1 MRTLNLAQGSPE
13 WLAHRRTTR
22 NASDAPAMM
31 GVSPY
36 VTRSELVKQYATG
49 VQREIDERT
58 QAIFDRGH
66 EVEPALRA
74 LAEKIIGEDLYPVT
88 GVSDDGYLGA
98 SFDGVNLEETII
110 FEAKQTNA
118 GKMECMQRGE
128 IPPADYWQIVHQFA
142 VCRTAET
149 CLYFVGD
156 GTEGG
161 SDRLEIFRTHVED
174 DIPRLLAGWQ
184 QFDADVAEYQPE
196 PVRAAPVAA
205 PVEGFGALSLRVEGR
220 IIASNLDAFK
230 TGAEQFIARL
240 PKPED
245 LQTDQDFADA
255 KGAVKACEEAEAR
268 IKAAKDAAQAEMTDV
283 DAAFRLADSVAQT
296 IRAAR
301 LALDK
306 VVKVEEQARKDAIVR
321 AGAEAVRAHYDQIN
335 ATMGEHRILP
345 PGQLVQD
352 LGAAIKGKKS
362 LASMKDAVDTA
373 VAGFKIAA
381 SEQAERVRA
390 NVRVLEMEQ
399 GSHGVLFPDRVALC
413 ATKTPEDL
421 RNLITARIAQAKAD
435 QEKRDEEKRQRE
447 AEEAARRESL
457 GNVAAG
463 AAPAPTAAVTAASGT
478 APSAATGGV
487 TPLNEPAG
495 NPGKFAAGARIKLG
509 DINARIAPIT
519 ITADGLASLGFRP
532 LAKEKG
538 AVLYALA
545 DFGLICAAL
554 QDVLADAAQQKAA

>member
-1 MRTLNLAQGSPE
+1 MKTVHLQQGSPE

-31 GVSPY
+31 GASPY
-36 VTRSELVKQYATG
+36 VTRAELVRQYATG

-142 VCRTAET
+142 VCKTAET

-184 QFDADVAEYQPE
+184 QFDADVAAYQPE

-205 PVEGFGALSLRVEGR
+205 PVEGFGALSLQVEGR
-220 IIASNLDAFK
+220 VIASNLDAFK
-230 TGAEQFIARL
+230 ARADAFIARL
-240 PKPED
+240 PKPDE
-245 LQTDQDFADA
+245 LQTDQDFVDA
-255 KGAVKACEEAEAR
+255 KE
-268 IKAAKDAAQAEMTDV
+268 AAKIARGEVEKLRACKASILASMGDIDAVLSAIDLI
-283 DAAFRLADSVAQT
+283 DASVTRSA
-296 IRAAR
+296 I
-301 LALDK
+301 ALEK
-306 VVKVEEQARKDAIVR
+306 SVKVEEQARKDAIVR
-321 AGAEAVRAHYDQIN
+321 AGADAVRAHYDQIN

-435 QEKRDEEKRQRE
+435 QEKRDADAKQRE
-447 AEEAARRESL
+447 AEEAARQESR
-457 GNVAAG
+457 GDDASAAAEPTTTAPTRAPAPFTRVGAG
-463 AAPAPTAAVTAASGT
+463 AAPVP
-478 APSAATGGV
+478 
-487 TPLNEPAG
+487 
-495 NPGKFAAGARIKLG
+495 AGARIKLG

>member
-1 MRTLNLAQGSPE
+1 MQRKTLNLVQGTDA
-13 WLAHRRTTR
+13 WHQHRASHY

-31 GVSPY
+31 GASKY
-36 VTRSELVKQYATG
+36 RSRSELLREKATG
-49 VQREIDERT
+49 LTPYVSEQQQRLY
-58 QAIFDRGH
+58 DRGH
-66 EVEPALRA
+66 EAEALIRPMI
-74 LAEKIIGEDLYPVT
+74 EKQIGEELYSTTMSAVIEDLPL
-88 GVSDDGYLGA
+88 SASLDGQ
-98 SFDGVNLEETII
+98 NLEGDTLLECKLWNEGLAAQVRAGELEPHYVWQLEQQLLVSGAERVI
-110 FEAKQTNA
+110 FAT
-118 GKMECMQRGE
+118 
-128 IPPADYWQIVHQFA
+128 
-142 VCRTAET
+142 
-149 CLYFVGD
+149 GD
-156 GTEGG
+156 GR
-161 SDRLEIFRTHVED
+161 DRLETMEYRA
-174 DIPRLLAGWQ
+174 IPGRAEQLIAGWH
-184 QFDADVAEYQPE
+184 QFSKDVAAYEPE

-230 TGAEQFIARL
+230 AGAEQFIARL

-321 AGAEAVRAHYDQIN
+321 AGADAVRAHYDQIA

-362 LASMKDAVDTA
+362 LASMKDAIDTA

-509 DINARIAPIT
+509 DLNARIAPIT
-519 ITADGLASLGFRP
+519 VTADGLASLGFRP

-554 QDVLADAAQQKAA
+554 QDVLAEAAQQKAA

>member
-1 MRTLNLAQGSPE
+1 MKTVNLQQGSPE

-22 NASDAPAMM
+22 NASEAPAMM

-36 VTRSELVKQYATG
+36 VTRAELVRQYATG

-88 GVSDDGYLGA
+88 GVSGDGYLGA
-98 SFDGVNLEETII
+98 SFDGVTIGEDII
-110 FEAKQTNA
+110 FEAKQHNA
-118 GKMECMQRGE
+118 EKRRLIAQGV
-128 IPPADYWQIVHQFA
+128 IPPVDYWQVVQQFA
-142 VCRTAET
+142 VCADATH
-149 CLYFVGD
+149 CLYLCGD
-156 GTEGG
+156 GTEDGT
-161 SDRLEIFRTHVED
+161 SRLWIDREMVAG
-174 DIPRLLAGWQ
+174 DILQLLLGWQ
-184 QFDADVAEYQPE
+184 QFDADVASYQPE

-230 TGAEQFIARL
+230 AGAEQFIARL

-306 VVKVEEQARKDAIVR
+306 VVKVEEQARKDAIVQN
-321 AGAEAVRAHYDQIN
+321 GAAAVRVHYDTLN
-335 ATMGEHRILP
+335 ASLGEHRIQP
-345 PGQLVQD
+345 PQSLVMD

-381 SEQAERVRA
+381 SEQDARVRA
-390 NVRVLEMEQ
+390 NVHVLEMEQ
-399 GSHGVLFPDRVALC
+399 GSHGVLFPDRVVLC

-421 RNLITARIAQAKAD
+421 RNLITARIAQAKAEEERRQ
-435 QEKRDEEKRQRE
+435 QEARERQERE
-447 AEEAARRESL
+447 AAEAAAEQNTTGAEASAAAEP
-457 GNVAAG
+457 VATEPARAAATVAPVGRVG
-463 AAPAPTAAVTAASGT
+463 AAPT
-478 APSAATGGV
+478 
-487 TPLNEPAG
+487 PAG
-495 NPGKFAAGARIKLG
+495 AKIKLG
-509 DINARIAPIT
+509 DLNARISPIVV
-519 ITADGLASLGFRP
+519 TADGLKTLGINP
-532 LAKEKG
+532 AAKEHG
-538 AVLYALA
+538 STLYMESDFPRICSALS
-545 DFGLICAAL
+545 G
-554 QDVLADAAQQKAA
+554 VLAAAQQKKAA